1 MEETGAASNAGNAS
15 NAGEASN
22 ASEVNGVVAVKE
34 KAAVSSL
41 SLLNHFL
48 LAVQRALAWGE
59 GVSGAAACRLL
70 ERLIEVG
77 SARCKAVF
85 KENVSFAV
93 GEKKAREEKARVV
106 SVSAVQLLILDL
118 VQLLCGKMSERV

>member
-1 MEETGAASNAGNAS
+1 MEEAGAASNAS

-34 KAAVSSL
+34 KVAVSSL

-77 SARCKAVF
+77 SARCQGGVQGERELRRGR
-85 KENVSFAV
+85 KEGAR
-93 GEKKAREEKARVV
+93 GEGAR
-106 SVSAVQLLILDL
+106 
-118 VQLLCGKMSERV
+118 GERVRRAAAHPGPGAAPLR

>member
-1 MEETGAASNAGNAS
+1 MEEAGAASNAS

-34 KAAVSSL
+34 KVAVSSL

-118 VQLLCGKMSERV
+118 VQLLCGKMSVRE

>member
-1 MEETGAASNAGNAS
+1 M
-15 NAGEASN
+15 
-22 ASEVNGVVAVKE
+22 VAVKE
-34 KAAVSSL
+34 KVAVSSL

-93 GEKKAREEKARVV
+93 GRKEGARGEGAR
-106 SVSAVQLLILDL
+106 
-118 VQLLCGKMSERV
+118 GERVRRAAAHPGPGAAPLR

>member
-1 MEETGAASNAGNAS
+1 MEEASAASNANNAN
-15 NAGEASN
+15 NAGD
-22 ASEVNGVVAVKE
+22 ASEANGVVAVKE

-85 KENVSFAV
+85 RENVSFAV
-93 GEKKAREEKARVV
+93 GEKKGRVV

-118 VQLLCGKMSERV
+118 VQLLCGKMSERG